1 MKLIFLFVM
10 LTISSVMAQ
19 DSGAQVLQMAANC
32 DQAIKKLSE
41 AIKSDDGKSGQK
53 IKLAVGLDS
62 LVECDWP
69 EGKYTCF
76 QCLDDDKQLRLIQ
89 ILQKESN
96 GRFEKPVFGCRCKT
110 SR

>member
-10 LTISSVMAQ
+10 LTISSLIAQ
-19 DSGAQVLQMAANC
+19 DSGAQLLEMAANC
-32 DQAIKKLSE
+32 DQAMKKLSE

-53 IKLAVGLDS
+53 IKQAVGVDS
-62 LVECDWP
+62 LVECDSP

-76 QCLDDDKQLRLIQ
+76 QCLDDDKQLRLVQ
-89 ILQKESN
+89 ILQKEPN
-96 GRFEKPVFGCRCKT
+96 GRFENPVFGCRCKT